1 MSNGQDQPWSEK
13 IPGLGGAGP
22 GMDSKTALAAISK
35 MLSTLGKG
43 QSDQPGGQAGQPGF
57 VPGNVPPIPGS
68 TISFNPS
75 GSPGAPLMHAP
86 APPSGQVPPTGS
98 QSIGHFA
105 NRGEATNAGL
115 VSLGNSLTGLF
126 GAAEE
131 KAHAKKAATAEGYML
146 QISGLLASGKPED
159 REKAQMFMDDPKIR
173 KVLKDGLSYVPLEE
187 KVPPEAE
194 GVQSAVKKIAGIG
207 GSQQQGPQLP
217 QQQPQQQRMRAVL
230 PQASA
235 QQELQS
241 AGINAM
247 IQMLRKDPEKALSMM
262 GASHL
267 TSAEERMAE
276 LYKSGFQMSP
286 ADYQAMSSAEK
297 IAGIKTMEEV
307 MKDTLK
313 AEVDI
318 YKSKETYRG
327 KIDAAH
333 IYAASRDRLT
343 DALKSK
349 AGNKGSTVA
358 LGAAKVYSDF
368 SKQYMDMV
376 KSGKD
381 ESGRPFSDEQKKA
394 YEDKAKVFQDKADKL
409 LKDAT
414 SPDENELWKMFMG
427 YTGNQPLPGE
437 EPSSPPQE

>member
-13 IPGLGGAGP
+13 IPGLGSP

-35 MLSTLGKG
+35 MLSTMG
-43 QSDQPGGQAGQPGF
+43 QGQPGGQAQQPGV
-57 VPGNVPPIPGS
+57 VPGHAPPIPGS

-75 GSPGAPLMHAP
+75 GSPGTPLSHAQ
-86 APPSGQVPPTGS
+86 APPSMQVPPTGS

-131 KAHAKKAATAEGYML
+131 KAHAKKAATAEGYMM
-146 QISGLLASGKPED
+146 QISGLLASGRPDD

-194 GVQSAVKKIAGIG
+194 GVQSAVRKIAGIG

-241 AGINAM
+241 AGVNAM
-247 IQMLRKDPEKALSMM
+247 IQMLKQDPEKALSMM

-267 TSAEERMAE
+267 SSAEERMAD
-276 LYKSGFQMSP
+276 LYKNGFLMSP
-286 ADYQAMSSAEK
+286 ADYGKMTSEEK

-358 LGAAKVYSDF
+358 LGAAKVYTDLSG
-368 SKQYMDMV
+368 KYMDLV

-437 EPSSPPQE
+437 EPSSPPQEP